1 MNSEDVIDFCPES
14 PGSDSIASSK
24 TTRVIYVCNMC
35 FRQYTLIED
44 LRGHMIEYHKCIP
57 IAETK
62 LKSNEKYGLQ
72 NPDDFH
78 AAATEDSKNLPAPEL
93 TPTEPLLPKP
103 ELRPMPFKNFRIVL
117 RSKMTMRCPVTHAC
131 PYKFENESKLSLH
144 TKCHINVSAVQ
155 EFKCFECGIEL
166 PKWRS
171 CTAHLW
177 KAHQVD
183 VDLLHCPQCEYKAH
197 ASVLIWRHMRV
208 HKKWRT
214 RVLRSLRAVQR
225 KRLQQD
231 TPKPDET
238 RAQAAPI
245 NKNRYYA
252 EKTCEI
258 CSRKFVNGKTL
269 SKHVKAVHN
278 KIKPFICNVCGKKM
292 ARKASLIIHMRQH
305 TGEKPLHCKTC
316 KFSTRDPSVLHR
328 HQLRHEKAEK
338 LKCALCDFSCIQTSA
353 YKRHMRLNHVEEYR
367 NIACDLCNYVTISA
381 ERLEAHKRD
390 HRKGLIVNH
399 EDSMDATR
407 SGGSKNPHK
416 LRDKN
421 EMSAD
426 CFLPIESIDSLPH
439 EPAVDTGGVTIPA
452 PSEDTQFPTYLNN

>member
-1 MNSEDVIDFCPES
+1 MSNVDGIDCYS
-14 PGSDSIASSK
+14 GYAGTRSNVASMDSSI
-24 TTRVIYVCNMC
+24 VYVCNIC

-44 LRGHMIEYHKCIP
+44 LRGHFIEYHKCTLRV
-57 IAETK
+57 AESPSTEG
-62 LKSNEKYGLQ
+62 KSV
-72 NPDDFH
+72 
-78 AAATEDSKNLPAPEL
+78 EL
-93 TPTEPLLPKP
+93 TNKDCQTAGVEESD
-103 ELRPMPFKNFRIVL
+103 ELRNLQIESQKEDCVKVEIRPMPFKNFRIVL
-117 RSKMTMRCPVTHAC
+117 RSKMIMGCPVKNSC
-131 PYKFENESKLSLH
+131 PYKFENEAKLALH
-144 TKCHINVSAVQ
+144 IKCHTCPNAAQ
-155 EFKCFECGIEL
+155 KFKCYECSVEL
-166 PKWRS
+166 TNWRR

-177 KAHQVD
+177 KAHQID
-183 VDLLHCPQCEYKAH
+183 VDLLQCPQCEYKAH
-197 ASVLIWRHMRV
+197 ASVLVWRHMRA
-208 HKKWRT
+208 HKKWRM

-231 TPKPDET
+231 LKNCDLNVV
-238 RAQAAPI
+238 QAAPV
-245 NKNRYYA
+245 NKNKYYA

-305 TGEKPLHCKTC
+305 TGEKPLHCKVC
-316 KFSTRDPSVLHR
+316 KFSTRDPSVLYK

-338 LKCALCDFSCIQTSA
+338 LKCAHCDFTCIQTNA
-353 YKRHMRLNHVEEYR
+353 YKRHMRLNHSEEYKK
-367 NIACDLCNYVTISA
+367 IACDLCNYVTISS
-381 ERLEAHKRD
+381 ERLQAHKSD
-390 HRKGLIVNH
+390 HLKGLIVNH

-407 SGGSKNPHK
+407 SGTSKNLHK
-416 LRDKN
+416 LRNKN

>member
-1 MNSEDVIDFCPES
+1 MES
-14 PGSDSIASSK
+14 TI
-24 TTRVIYVCNMC
+24 IYVCNIC

-44 LRGHMIEYHKCIP
+44 LRGHFIEYHKCTP
-57 IAETK
+57 RVAESSSTEG
-62 LKSNEKYGLQ
+62 KSV
-72 NPDDFH
+72 
-78 AAATEDSKNLPAPEL
+78 EL
-93 TPTEPLLPKP
+93 TNKVCQTIETGGEAQKEECVKL
-103 ELRPMPFKNFRIVL
+103 EIRPMPFKNFRIVL
-117 RSKMTMRCPVTHAC
+117 RSKMMKGCPVTKSC
-131 PYKFENESKLSLH
+131 PYKFENEIKLSLH
-144 TKCHINVSAVQ
+144 TKCHTCPNAAQ
-155 EFKCFECGIEL
+155 KFKCYECSVEL
-166 PKWRS
+166 TTWRR

-177 KAHQVD
+177 KAHQID
-183 VDLLHCPQCEYKAH
+183 VDLLQCPQCEYKAH
-197 ASVLIWRHMRV
+197 ASVLVWRHMRA
-208 HKKWRT
+208 HKKWRM

-231 TPKPDET
+231 LKNCDVNVGQT
-238 RAQAAPI
+238 APV
-245 NKNRYYA
+245 NKNKYYA

-305 TGEKPLHCKTC
+305 TGEKPLHCKVC
-316 KFSTRDPSVLHR
+316 KFSTRDPSVLHK
-328 HQLRHEKAEK
+328 HQLRHEKTEK
-338 LKCALCDFSCIQTSA
+338 LKCKHCDFSCIQTSA
-353 YKRHMRLNHVEEYR
+353 YKRHMRLNHSEEYKK
-367 NIACDLCNYVTISA
+367 IACDLCNYVTISS
-381 ERLEAHKRD
+381 ERLQAHKSD
-390 HRKGLIVNH
+390 HLKGLIVNH

-407 SGGSKNPHK
+407 SGTSKNLHK
-416 LRDKN
+416 LRNKN

>member
-1 MNSEDVIDFCPES
+1 MNNDDVVDFYPKSPETR
-14 PGSDSIASSK
+14 K
-24 TTRVIYVCNMC
+24 MTTRIVYVCNMC
-35 FRQYTLIED
+35 FRQYMLVED
-44 LRGHMIEYHKCIP
+44 LRGHMIEYHKFRPKIEAQP
-57 IAETK
+57 RPEKKIALKNSENVQAAVEEK
-62 LKSNEKYGLQ
+62 LTDISEPQ
-72 NPDDFH
+72 IDP
-78 AAATEDSKNLPAPEL
+78 
-93 TPTEPLLPKP
+93 TPTEVLIP
-103 ELRPMPFKNFRIVL
+103 EMRPMPFKNFRIVL
-117 RSKMTMRCPVTHAC
+117 RSKMILRCPVTHSC
-131 PYKFENESKLSLH
+131 PYKFESENKLSLH
-144 TKCHINVSAVQ
+144 TKCHINATLIQ
-155 EFKCFECGIEL
+155 KFKCYECDVEL
-166 PKWRS
+166 TKWRS
-171 CTAHLW
+171 CSAHLW

-197 ASVLIWRHMRV
+197 ASVLVWRHMRV
-208 HKKWRT
+208 HKKWRP

-231 TPKPDET
+231 ANKTDKLIV
-238 RAQAAPI
+238 QAAPV

-252 EKTCEI
+252 EKTCDI
-258 CSRKFVNGKTL
+258 CGRKFVNGKTL

-278 KIKPFICNVCGKKM
+278 KIKPFICNVCGKKT

-316 KFSTRDPSVLHR
+316 KFSTRDPSVLHK
-328 HQLRHEKAEK
+328 HQQRHEKAQK
-338 LKCALCDFSCIQTSA
+338 LNCKLCDFSCIQTSA

-367 NIACDLCNYVTISA
+367 KIACDLCNYVTISA
-381 ERLEAHKRD
+381 ERLQVHKSD

-399 EDSMDATR
+399 EDSMDATCA
-407 SGGSKNPHK
+407 GASKNPLK

>member
-1 MNSEDVIDFCPES
+1 MSSEDLINSYP
-14 PGSDSIASSK
+14 DSVGMSLNDVNMDTNI
-24 TTRVIYVCNMC
+24 IYVCNIC
-35 FRQYTLIED
+35 FRQYTLLED
-44 LRGHMIEYHKCIP
+44 LRGHFIEYHKCTPKVAERPLKEGNSFAP
-57 IAETK
+57 INKNCQTVETEE
-62 LKSNEKYGLQ
+62 SDDLQ
-72 NPDDFH
+72 NLQIE
-78 AAATEDSKNLPAPEL
+78 TEKEKVVKLEI
-93 TPTEPLLPKP
+93 
-103 ELRPMPFKNFRIVL
+103 RPMPFKSFRIVL
-117 RSKMTMRCPVTHAC
+117 RSKMIKGCPVTNSC

-144 TKCHINVSAVQ
+144 TKCHTSPNAVQ
-155 EFKCFECGIEL
+155 KFKCYECNVEL
-166 PKWRS
+166 TNWRR

-177 KAHQVD
+177 KAHQID
-183 VDLLHCPQCEYKAH
+183 VDLLQCPQCEYKAH
-197 ASVLIWRHMRV
+197 ASVLVWRHMRA
-208 HKKWRT
+208 HKKWRL

-231 TPKPDET
+231 LKHTDVNAVP
-238 RAQAAPI
+238 AAPV
-245 NKNRYYA
+245 NKNKYYA

-258 CSRKFVNGKTL
+258 CNRNFVNGKTL

-305 TGEKPLHCKTC
+305 TGEKPLHCKIC
-316 KFSTRDPSVLHR
+316 KFSTRDPSVLHK

-338 LKCALCDFSCIQTSA
+338 LKCKHCDFFCIQTSA
-353 YKRHMRLNHVEEYR
+353 YKRHMRLNHLEEYKK
-367 NIACDLCNYVTISA
+367 IACDLCNYVTISC
-381 ERLEAHKRD
+381 ERLQAHKSD
-390 HRKGLIVNH
+390 HKKGLIVNH

-407 SGGSKNPHK
+407 TGSSKNLHK
-416 LRDKN
+416 LRNKN